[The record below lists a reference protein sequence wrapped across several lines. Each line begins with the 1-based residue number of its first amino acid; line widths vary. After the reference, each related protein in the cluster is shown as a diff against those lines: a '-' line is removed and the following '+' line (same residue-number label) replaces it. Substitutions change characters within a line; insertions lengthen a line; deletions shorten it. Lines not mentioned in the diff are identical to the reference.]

1 MNIKSIA
8 IVASCALGIALTT
21 GCRTNVGGGIMT
33 STKPVTQGQY
43 VVVGDRV
50 EASESSWMGPFG
62 ITTAKPGNPTLR
74 CLDEALK
81 KAPGADALIE
91 TGYNVE
97 FVNYGIVK
105 QFITRVIGTPV
116 KTNK

>member
-21 GCRTNVGGGIMT
+21 GCRMNASSGIMPM
-33 STKPVTQGQY
+33 TKPITQGQY

-50 EASESSWMGPFG
+50 EASESSWIGPFG
-62 ITTAKPGNPTLR
+62 FTTAKPGNATLR
-74 CLDEALK
+74 CFDEAIK